1 MRKKHITDRTILL
14 FEYTNY
20 LNEDDQNPSPTPPQG
35 EEMNVGDD
43 VNQEGEDLENEF
55 NFEEDDSPAQSDL
68 GDQMDDNSS
77 LADDGTEEIDVT
89 QLVEKQNE
97 LVAQFS
103 ELQNSLSSITQST
116 DQITQ
121 QISKELSSIKSYFND
136 EFKNKFDEIKKELI
150 VRNPTPKEDL
160 TLRSLDSYPY
170 NIKVSEYFTDYA
182 DQKKKDR
189 ENLVLNLNNKQT
201 QQEEDNQKRD
211 FVLTKDALTKISDL
225 DVKNS
230 F

>member
-20 LNEDDQNPSPTPPQG
+20 LNEDDQTPSPTPPQG

-43 VNQEGEDLENEF
+43 VSQEGEDLENEF
-55 NFEEDDSPAQSDL
+55 NFEEDSPEQPDL
-68 GDQMDDNSS
+68 GGETDNQ
-77 LADDGTEEIDVT
+77 LTDDGTEEIDVT

-136 EFKNKFDEIKKELI
+136 EFKSKFDEIKKELI

-182 DQKKKDR
+182 DQKKRDR
-189 ENLVLNLNNKQT
+189 ENFVLNLNNSQKKE
-201 QQEEDNQKRD
+201 EEDNQKKD
-211 FVLTKDALTKISDL
+211 FVLTKDTLTKISDL